1 MTQVRIEDVW
11 PLSPLQEGL
20 LFHAGYDEEA
30 HDIYVLQGA
39 MELRGELDA
48 DLLRSSWQALLDRH
62 ATLRASFQRR
72 GTGDPVQLIASG
84 VKLPWREVDLSG
96 LDGAEVQSEAERLA
110 AAEKTRFDLA
120 VPPLLRLLLLRLDES
135 HYRLVLTMHHIVM
148 DGWSLPVLFG
158 ELSELYAAGGDVSV
172 LPPVTPYREYLAW
185 LGRQDKEAAR
195 EAWREALAGTVEP
208 TLLHPADPGT
218 KPSVPGHTTLK
229 VGARLTAELG
239 EVARAHG
246 LTLNTVIQ
254 GVWGVLV
261 GMLTGRS
268 DVVFGAVVAGR
279 PADLPG
285 VERMLG
291 LFINTVPVRVRLDPD
306 RTVAELLTELQLRQ
320 AELLPHQHLGL
331 TEIQRLAG
339 TGATFD
345 TLLVYQNYPRTPDG
359 PLRLSGLKIDGS
371 ASEDAAHYPLALAV
385 APLDDLE
392 LRFDYQPDR
401 FDAAAVA
408 TMGGRLVRLLEQI
421 AADPTLPVGRLDA
434 LEETERRLVVD
445 GWNDT
450 ARPVAVGSLPELFG
464 AQVAR
469 TPDAVAV
476 GSGDVALTYTEL
488 GERADRVARWLAG
501 RGVGRECRVGVV
513 MDRSVDLVSVLLGV
527 VKAGA
532 VYVPL

>member
-20 LFHAGYDEEA
+20 LFHAGYDEDA
-30 HDIYVLQGA
+30 HDVYVLQGA
-39 MELRGELDA
+39 MELRGALDVG
-48 DLLRSSWQALLDRH
+48 LLRASWQALLDRH

-84 VKLPWREVDLSG
+84 VKLPWREVDLTG
-96 LDGAEVQSEAERLA
+96 LEGVVERQAEAERLA
-110 AAEKTRFDLA
+110 DAEKTRFDPA
-120 VPPLLRLLLLRLDES
+120 VPPLLRLLLVRLDES
-135 HYRLVLTMHHIVM
+135 RHQLVLTMHHILL

-158 ELSELYAAGGDVSV
+158 ELSQLYAAGGDVSV

-195 EAWREALAGTVEP
+195 EAWREALAGTVDP
-208 TLLHPADPGT
+208 TLVRPVDPGVA
-218 KPSVPGHTTLK
+218 KPSVPGHAT
-229 VGARLTAELG
+229 VRAGARLTEALG
-239 EVARAHG
+239 EVARRHG
-246 LTLNTVIQ
+246 LTLNTVVQ

-285 VERMLG
+285 VEQMLG

-306 RTVAELLTELQLRQ
+306 LTVVELLAELQVQQ
-320 AELLPHQHLGL
+320 AALMPHQHLGL

-345 TLLVYQNYPRTPDG
+345 TLLVYQNYPRNPDG
-359 PLRLSGLKIDGS
+359 PLQLSGLKIDGS
-371 ASEDAAHYPLALAV
+371 ASDDAAHYPLALAV

-392 LRFDYQPDR
+392 LRFDYQPDL
-401 FDAAAVA
+401 FDAAAVE
-408 TMGGRLVRLLEQI
+408 TLGKRLVRLLEQI
-421 AADPTLPVGRLDA
+421 AADPTLPVGRLA
-434 LEETERRLVVD
+434 LLDEAERGLVVER
-445 GWNDT
+445 WNDT
-450 ARPVAVGSLPELFG
+450 ARPVPAGTLPELFG
-464 AQVAR
+464 AQAAR

-476 GSGDVALTYTEL
+476 
-488 GERADRVARWLAG
+488 
-501 RGVGRECRVGVV
+501 
-513 MDRSVDLVSVLLGV
+513 VS
-527 VKAGA
+527 
-532 VYVPL
+532 